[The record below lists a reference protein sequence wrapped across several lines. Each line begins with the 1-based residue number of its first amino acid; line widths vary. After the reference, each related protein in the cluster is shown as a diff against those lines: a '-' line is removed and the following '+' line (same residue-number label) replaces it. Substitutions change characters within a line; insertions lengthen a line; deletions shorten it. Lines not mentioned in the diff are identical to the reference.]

1 MRTDIS
7 AWENEGGSPT
17 PRNDEFMSRQT
28 IDVTIYDRSGHPF
41 TYNAV
46 AANFRSAIQ
55 SAAAWFKDRDGQSPK
70 PTRDTVYELSVP
82 GDFRKW
88 RICGGTVQAVGLR
101 QAEGILQMPSVTTDS
116 RLAANSEP
124 RPQG

>member
-1 MRTDIS
+1 ML
-7 AWENEGGSPT
+7 GGTPT

-46 AANFRSAIQ
+46 AANFRSAVQ

-70 PTRDTVYELSVP
+70 PTRDTIYELSVP

-88 RICGGTVQAVGLR
+88 RVCGGTVQAVGLT
-101 QAEGILQMPSVTTDS
+101 QASAERARS
-116 RLAANSEP
+116 RM
-124 RPQG
+124 